1 MLLSEGGPP
10 PSQEPPNCCT
20 TGLKSVWNQ
29 IGGSKFSGGPR
40 SEIKMEQLSG
50 VSIKTEMFDVTKLKC
65 SVTKISVPNIV
76 SMGTL

>member
-29 IGGSKFSGGPR
+29 IGGPELSGGPH

-50 VSIKTEMFDVTKLKC
+50 VLIKTGSFYVTKLKY
-65 SVTKISVPNIV
+65 SVTKLSVTNIV